1 MIYDP
6 NNELTD
12 KELEKLGEAD
22 FDSMLEYLDG
32 QAAHLKQFTKPLSSY
47 HTKRFAAGAA
57 KSSGK
62 EITDEELKAAEKLG
76 KKNEQEA
83 YDIIKDRVAEY
94 EKDNPKYKDE
104 GIKNIKTNRSQWF
117 D

>member
-12 KELEKLGEAD
+12 EQLEKLGNED

-32 QAAHLKQFTKPLSSY
+32 QAEYLKKFTKPLSSY
-47 HTKRFAAGAA
+47 HTKRFAASAA
-57 KSSGK
+57 KSGGK
-62 EITDEELKAAEKLG
+62 DITDEELKAAEKIG

-83 YDIIKDRVAEY
+83 FDIIKDRVAEY

-104 GIKNIKTNRSQWF
+104 GIKNIKTHRSQWF